1 MVSAIIQGI
10 LIGSVYGLIALGL
23 TLIFGIMKVINFAHG
38 TFLMFSMFIVYYC
51 VTMLGVHPYISL
63 IIVVPTMFILGYIVN
78 KFLVQPVLK
87 KEADTREPIGALL
100 LTAALSIVLENGS
113 LGVFGTDF
121 KTIQT
126 SFAQESIELG
136 PVIMTLPKLYA
147 FVLCAIVT
155 FLFYLFLNKSEMGRK
170 IRAVGQ
176 NRNAARLMGINV
188 EKTFNISFAV
198 GMALLGAAAVALIPF
213 YNIHP
218 SVGASFNTMAFVT
231 VVLGGLGSI
240 PGAIVG
246 GLLIGIVESVSTLFV
261 QSTLAPMIVFYG
273 FLVFLFFKPS
283 GLLGSRNEW

>member
-1 MVSAIIQGI
+1 MISAIIQGI
-10 LIGSVYGLIALGL
+10 LLGSVYGLIALGL

-51 VTMLGVHPYISL
+51 VTLLGLHPYISL
-63 IIVVPTMFILGYIVN
+63 IIVVPTMFILGYVVN

-113 LGVFGTDF
+113 LGVFGTDY
-121 KTIQT
+121 KMIQT
-126 SFAQESIELG
+126 SFAQESIDLG

-147 FVLCAIVT
+147 FVLCAFVT
-155 FLFYLFLNKSEMGRK
+155 VLFYLFLNKSEMGRK

-273 FLVFLFFKPS
+273 FLIFLFFKPS
-283 GLLGSRNEW
+283 GLMGSRNEW